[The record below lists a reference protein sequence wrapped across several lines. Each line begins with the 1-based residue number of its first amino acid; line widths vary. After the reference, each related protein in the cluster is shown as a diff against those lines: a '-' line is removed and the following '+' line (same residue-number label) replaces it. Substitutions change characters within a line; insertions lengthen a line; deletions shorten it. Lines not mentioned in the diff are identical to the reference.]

1 MYASIH
7 LGGSPEESRSLEF
20 EVGGHAPLDVQE
32 SSGLETHYAFFFFF
46 FQNIHKF
53 TENLH
58 FFLCHL
64 KVATEISLPPETS
77 MYIS

>member
-32 SSGLETHYAFFFFF
+32 SSGLETHYAFFFSFF
-46 FQNIHKF
+46 RTF
-53 TENLH
+53 TNLQ
-58 FFLCHL
+58 
-64 KVATEISLPPETS
+64 KI
-77 MYIS
+77 YIFSCAI